1 MPEIMTQVDN
11 QLIRLQDLRQFLSG
25 DSLEHSLAQQAAL
38 TARLVGAECCS
49 VMLLNHGDRD
59 DLRMSICA
67 THGPLPSAALT
78 ASIGKGDGI
87 CGKVLASGR
96 SLLIEDISRSELAPL
111 ARRPDD
117 LRRSLMS
124 SPIYIDGKVVGV
136 VNLCGARDKVAFNDA
151 DLGLLDVVALF
162 IGKSIQVLQLQGL
175 LDSRFAQL
183 ALFREVTQVQKKVGN
198 SVRTAYQNP
207 DDVAKI
213 LARSFFKEMTKA
225 GFRSNQIVYAASELI
240 DQLNNNLQRHH
251 KRVAGREPGP

>member
-1 MPEIMTQVDN
+1 MRHADS
-11 QLIRLQDLRQFLSG
+11 QLIRLQDLRQFLAG
-25 DSLEHSLAQQAAL
+25 ASLEDSLAQQAAL
-38 TARLVGAECCS
+38 TAGLVGAESCS
-49 VMLLNHGDRD
+49 LMLLNHGDGD

-67 THGPLPSAALT
+67 THGPLPAAALS

-96 SLLIEDISRSELAPL
+96 SLLIEDISASDLAPL

-124 SPIYIDGKVVGV
+124 APIHIDGKVVGV
-136 VNLCGARDKVAFNDA
+136 VNLCGAQDKVAFNRA
-151 DLGLLDVVALF
+151 DLALLDVIALF
-162 IGKSIQVLQLQGL
+162 IGKSIQVQQLQGL

-183 ALFREVTQVQKKVGN
+183 ALLQEVQEKVGA

-213 LARSFFKEMTKA
+213 LAKSFFKEMTKA
-225 GFRSNQIVYAASELI
+225 GFGSSQIVYAASELI
-240 DQLNNNLQRHH
+240 DQLNNNLQRLA
-251 KRVAGREPGP
+251 RNDSRT